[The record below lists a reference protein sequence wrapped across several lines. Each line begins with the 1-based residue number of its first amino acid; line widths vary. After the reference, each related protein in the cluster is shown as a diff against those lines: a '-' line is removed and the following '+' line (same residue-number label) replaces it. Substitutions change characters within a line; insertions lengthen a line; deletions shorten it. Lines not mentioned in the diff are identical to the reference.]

1 MSPTAHASNQVR
13 EVSVAN
19 RHPRL
24 RFNRQDVI
32 QLISLL
38 DANVSTLGRSKS
50 GIPAGELSIVFLTDE
65 AIARLHGAF
74 LYDPTTTDVI
84 TFEGNPA
91 LGTAGEICIS
101 ADTARAYAKAHG
113 HKFSTELALYVI
125 HGWLHLA
132 GHDDLVP
139 AKKRVM
145 RRAEARAL
153 QLLERADAMP
163 WFVFREKRIGS

>member
-1 MSPTAHASNQVR
+1 MSSSEHASSFVR

-24 RFNRQDVI
+24 RFNRQDII

-38 DANVSTLGRSKS
+38 DANASTLGQS
-50 GIPAGELSIVFLTDE
+50 GLPIPAGELSIVFLTDE
-65 AIARLHGAF
+65 AIARLHGTF
-74 LYDPTTTDVI
+74 LDDPTTTDVI
-84 TFEGNPA
+84 TFDGNPA

-101 ADTARAYAKAHG
+101 ADTAAAYAKEHD
-113 HKFSTELALYVI
+113 HKFSRELTLYVI

-132 GHDDLVP
+132 GHDDVVP
-139 AKKRVM
+139 AKRRVM

-163 WFVFREKRIGS
+163 WFVLRGSKR